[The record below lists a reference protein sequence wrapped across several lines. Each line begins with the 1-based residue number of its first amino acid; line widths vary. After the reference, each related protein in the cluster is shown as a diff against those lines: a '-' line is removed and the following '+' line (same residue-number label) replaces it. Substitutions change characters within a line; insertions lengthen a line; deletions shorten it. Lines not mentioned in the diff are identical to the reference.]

1 MSVLTF
7 TLLQLGI
14 APIHF
19 AAHRNDVESLK
30 LLIDRGVDVNDKDN
44 VRYSHSY
51 SYVCTE
57 V

>member
-1 MSVLTF
+1 MSALTF

-44 VRYSHSY
+44 VRYSY
-51 SYVCTE
+51 SYVCIE